1 MALTSGFWLGATYLD
16 SDYIFDGNLGK
27 VTKFNLTAS
36 NSVSYFSQVMLFS
49 YFKFEYLNCIRFI
62 MNT

>member
-27 VTKFNLTAS
+27 VRKFNLTAS
-36 NSVSYFSQVMLFS
+36 SGISYFSQVMLIINF
-49 YFKFEYLNCIRFI
+49 
-62 MNT
+62 